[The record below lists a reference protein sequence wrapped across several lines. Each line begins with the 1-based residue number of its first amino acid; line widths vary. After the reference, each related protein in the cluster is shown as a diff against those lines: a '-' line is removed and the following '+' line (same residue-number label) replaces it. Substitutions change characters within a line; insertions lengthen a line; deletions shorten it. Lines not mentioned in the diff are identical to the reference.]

1 MFTLTNRGSVANRL
15 DSLCS
20 MITRECWLVYRVQ
33 ISALRIWNLK
43 FTLETPGTV
52 APKQFIEKAVFEE
65 ITGAARCQ

>member
-1 MFTLTNRGSVANRL
+1 
-15 DSLCS
+15 